1 MFLGPNQPAVTAL
14 AQTYFHYNASM
25 YWLLAILFTVRNLLQ
40 GLGQTLVPTV
50 AGFFELGMRAF
61 AAIFLVVP
69 FGFAGASAANPL
81 AWLGSVLV
89 LVSSYIR
96 TMRRI
101 RQQEDTKT
109 GEKA

>member
-1 MFLGPNQPAVTAL
+1 
-14 AQTYFHYNASM
+14 
-25 YWLLAILFTVRNLLQ
+25 
-40 GLGQTLVPTV
+40 
-50 AGFFELGMRAF
+50 
-61 AAIFLVVP
+61 LVVP